1 MVLTITVIFI
11 FSKSEGSK
19 NELHLQLSGVRS
31 HVRLYARAKKEPLD
45 EALFI
50 LDPHINVARNTSL
63 FKNHS
68 AYRPTQLRYT
78 VGGAN
83 YSVEQNYAT
92 VPVPAGDHVLTIMTA
107 PSNPFAISSLSHVV
121 VF

>member
-1 MVLTITVIFI
+1 M
-11 FSKSEGSK
+11 
-19 NELHLQLSGVRS
+19 
-31 HVRLYARAKKEPLD
+31 RLYARSKKEPLD

-50 LDPHINVARNTSL
+50 LDPHIHVMHNTSL
-63 FKNHS
+63 YHNILS
-68 AYRPTQLRYT
+68 SYRPTARRYT
-78 VGGAN
+78 LSGAN
-83 YSVEQNYAT
+83 YSIELNYAS